1 MSIQMRRGAQSK
13 RLASTEVL
21 LAGQPFFEKDTNK
34 LYVGDGT
41 TQLKSLNKVE
51 ANDSDAAH
59 LTANNTFTGMN
70 TFSNVVSA
78 QQGLIST
85 NSNNLLDNA
94 KLNYNSITRYTDNKG
109 YTLRLPLKT
118 GTLAT
123 TDDVVEF
130 SSHKYMIN
138 YNCSLTREATMWT
151 VGNSTT
157 GQYGSY
163 TCPGYLVAGYGSG
176 STSMNDDAVALGP
189 GGLYTYPNGGSKTKY
204 ALPKLS
210 STTNGK
216 IVVADSTNVISDNY
230 TFSGT
235 GNQFT
240 GGLTVSQLSTGT
252 TLQSS
257 AYTITFPSK
266 TCTLASTTGLYQHH
280 LAITCT
286 VKLGTQTTTATGIWY
301 VSILTNKSAS
311 MATSSSSTISSN
323 LQALKTSISEQSIL
337 RIGSSTYFVRGY
349 AYSSATSYTL
359 YLMPCM
365 LTSSSA
371 SITSYTYAH
380 ISAVSSIAQ
389 ATGPRAVSLA

>member
-1 MSIQMRRGAQSK
+1 MAIKFKRGSATK
-13 RLASTEVL
+13 RQESTTVL
-21 LAGQPFFEKDTNK
+21 EAGQPFFEKDTNK
-34 LYVGDGT
+34 LYIGDGT
-41 TQLKSLNKVE
+41 TQLKSLSMIK

-59 LTANNTFTGMN
+59 LSANNTFTGMN
-70 TFSNVVSA
+70 TFSNAVSA
-78 QQGLIST
+78 KQGFIAA
-85 NSNNLLDNA
+85 NGDNLLNNA
-94 KLNYNSITRYTDNKG
+94 KLNYNSITRYIDNKS
-109 YTLRLPLKT
+109 YTLSLPVKT

-123 TDDVVEF
+123 TDDIVEF

-189 GGLYTYPNGGSKTKY
+189 GGLYTYPSGGSKTKY
-204 ALPKLS
+204 TLPKLS

-216 IVVADSTNVISDNY
+216 IVVADSTNVISDSY

-240 GGLTVSQLSTGT
+240 GGLTVSQLSIGT

-301 VSILTNKSAS
+301 VSILTNKSTS
-311 MATSSSSTISSN
+311 MTTSTSSTISTN
-323 LQALKTSISEQSIL
+323 LQALKTSISEQSVL
-337 RIGSSTYFVRGY
+337 RIGNSTYFVRGY

-371 SITSYTYAH
+371 STTTYTYAQ